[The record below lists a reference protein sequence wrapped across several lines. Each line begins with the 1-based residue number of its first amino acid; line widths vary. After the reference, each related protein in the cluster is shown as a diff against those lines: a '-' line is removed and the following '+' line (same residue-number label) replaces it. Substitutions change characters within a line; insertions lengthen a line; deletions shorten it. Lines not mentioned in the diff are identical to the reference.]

1 MKHFRRD
8 IKLTEIIFATGNKD
22 KMREIREIMA
32 DCDVHIVSMKEAGIR
47 VDIVEDGTTFE
58 ENAKIKARA
67 VAAHTDAI
75 VLADDSGLE
84 IDALNKE
91 PGVYSARYMG
101 EDTSYDVKNK
111 NLIDRLDGVPKE
123 KRTARFVCAIA
134 AVLPDGRELVTR
146 QTMEGY
152 IGWEPEGENGF
163 GYDPIFYLDEYGCSS
178 AAISPEQKNAISHR
192 GKALRA
198 MKELLK
204 KAEFLGLIDEIEK
217 MDVPDI
223 NVGNISKR
231 TPQLAIFDFRSFLD
245 LAMLLVESQ
254 PAKSLRQ
261 IMLDIVID
269 FINQKAGGGTK
280 YINQRDSQFL
290 GAFLQEENYRR
301 EFTDALRDYVDMG
314 NAKYGIYTDKIY
326 QSIFREKAKEYRQI
340 LRLSDK
346 EKVRDTFYSEILT
359 LIASYE
365 CGLADMIK
373 QQSES
378 LGHKLN
384 NWELTDLFNAF
395 ESLPLWKPLIIQA
408 RTKMASRD
416 MALRDAFH
424 YQLEEYI
431 KPLSGEEYEKFL
443 GQAGDELEKLMSE
456 NKDVLKRLKESE

>member
-1 MKHFRRD
+1 MSKNLTTS
-8 IKLTEIIFATGNKD
+8 KLDRQNILNNEKALDEIQKQTGIQGVIFENKVYFTKMMVATYFEVDVRTIERYVSENVDELSSNGYEIIKGK
-22 KMREIREIMA
+22 R
-32 DCDVHIVSMKEAGIR
+32 
-47 VDIVEDGTTFE
+47 
-58 ENAKIKARA
+58 
-67 VAAHTDAI
+67 
-75 VLADDSGLE
+75 L
-84 IDALNKE
+84 
-91 PGVYSARYMG
+91 
-101 EDTSYDVKNK
+101 KN
-111 NLIDRLDGVPKE
+111 
-123 KRTARFVCAIA
+123 F
-134 AVLPDGRELVTR
+134 
-146 QTMEGY
+146 
-152 IGWEPEGENGF
+152 
-163 GYDPIFYLDEYGCSS
+163 
-178 AAISPEQKNAISHR
+178 
-192 GKALRA
+192 
-198 MKELLK
+198 
-204 KAEFLGLIDEIEK
+204 IDEIEK

-223 NVGNISKR
+223 NVGNISNR

-269 FINQKAGGGTK
+269 FINQKADGGTK

>member
-1 MKHFRRD
+1 MVKWLSKD
-8 IKLTEIIFATGNKD
+8 LTNSKLDRQNILNN
-22 KMREIREIMA
+22 
-32 DCDVHIVSMKEAGIR
+32 
-47 VDIVEDGTTFE
+47 
-58 ENAKIKARA
+58 ENALVEIQNQTGIQGVNFENKIYFTKMM
-67 VAAHTDAI
+67 
-75 VLADDSGLE
+75 LATYFEVDVRTIERYVSDNVDELSSNGYEVIKGKRLKVF
-84 IDALNKE
+84 LNE
-91 PGVYSARYMG
+91 V
-101 EDTSYDVKNK
+101 
-111 NLIDRLDGVPKE
+111 E
-123 KRTARFVCAIA
+123 K
-134 AVLPDGRELVTR
+134 L
-146 QTMEGY
+146 
-152 IGWEPEGENGF
+152 
-163 GYDPIFYLDEYGCSS
+163 
-178 AAISPEQKNAISHR
+178 
-192 GKALRA
+192 
-198 MKELLK
+198 
-204 KAEFLGLIDEIEK
+204 
-217 MDVPDI
+217 DVPDI
-223 NVGNISKR
+223 NVGNISNR

-280 YINQRDSQFL
+280 YINQRDSEFL
-290 GAFLQEENYRR
+290 GAFLQEENYRK

-326 QSIFREKAKEYRQI
+326 QSIFREKAKEYRRI
-340 LRLSDK
+340 LKLSDK

-384 NWELTDLFNAF
+384 NWEMTDLFKAF

-431 KPLSGEEYEKFL
+431 KPLSGDEYEKFL
-443 GQAGDELEKLMSE
+443 GAAGDELERLMSE
-456 NKDVLKRLKESE
+456 NQDVLKRLKESE